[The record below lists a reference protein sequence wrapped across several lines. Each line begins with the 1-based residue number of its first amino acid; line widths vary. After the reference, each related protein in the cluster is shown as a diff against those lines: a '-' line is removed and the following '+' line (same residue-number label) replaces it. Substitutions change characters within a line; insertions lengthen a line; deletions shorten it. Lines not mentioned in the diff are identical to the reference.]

1 MFFLTSRNY
10 FDNFPRFLVYQFS
23 QEEKMA
29 KAIQVVIAVLVLY
42 LGWCVAQPF
51 ILKYKVTKA
60 VDNIAQYA
68 TIHSEDE
75 SIKEFDNRLK
85 QDLGGK
91 VDTTRTMKDGTRGGL
106 HLDKDNDTK
115 QVVATFV
122 YFDEMRIFGQKVK
135 DFEFKIIKEAA
146 QVDKLF

>member
-1 MFFLTSRNY
+1 
-10 FDNFPRFLVYQFS
+10 
-23 QEEKMA
+23 MA
-29 KAIQVVIAVLVLY
+29 KAIQVILAGLVLY
-42 LGWCVAQPF
+42 VGWCVAQPF

-60 VDNIAQYA
+60 VDSIAQYA

-106 HLDKDNDTK
+106 HIEKDDDTK
-115 QVVATFV
+115 QVQATFV
-122 YFDEMRIFGQKVK
+122 YFDEMKIFGQKVK
-135 DFEFKIIKEAA
+135 DLEFKIYKEAA
-146 QVDKLF
+146 QVDKMF